1 MPDAIPSPP
10 PIPISAQVPASARTP
25 VPTATGS
32 PGPTPIQGP
41 GPGPTLLR
49 VVRAEV
55 TKLLSLPLALC
66 TAISTMLGCI
76 GASWVLTALIDA
88 AFRAGRPEETA
99 GLETGSAFLVIL
111 HYGQIGVVLLAA
123 WVVHQEADAGSL
135 RTTLL
140 CSPRRGTVVLAK
152 ALVVAVAAGIIG
164 IVSALGSAGI
174 RCTVIDCS
182 STSTSTSTLT
192 STLTSTSGTFAPTGA
207 GEVRVLIGVV
217 LYWVLIALF
226 TSALAMLLR
235 SGLAALGIV
244 LALVLAVSTQILTL
258 SPLARLLPDQA
269 GAQLYQQSP
278 VLSGDLGPL
287 RGGAVLLAWTVAALL
302 LAALAVRRRPVR
314 D

>member
-1 MPDAIPSPP
+1 M
-10 PIPISAQVPASARTP
+10 
-25 VPTATGS
+25 
-32 PGPTPIQGP
+32 
-41 GPGPTLLR
+41 
-49 VVRAEV
+49 
-55 TKLLSLPLALC
+55 
-66 TAISTMLGCI
+66 
-76 GASWVLTALIDA
+76 LTALIDA

-123 WVVHQEADAGSL
+123 WVMHQEADAGSL

-164 IVSALGSAGI
+164 IGAALGSAGI
-174 RCTVIDCS
+174 RCTIIDCS
-182 STSTSTSTLT
+182 SPSRSTSTSA
-192 STLTSTSGTFAPTGA
+192 SAPGAFAPTGA
-207 GEVRVLIGVV
+207 GEVRVLAGVI

-226 TSALAMLLR
+226 TAALAMLLR

-244 LALVLAVSTQILTL
+244 LALVLAVSTQLLTL

-269 GAQLYQQSP
+269 GAQLYQQPP

-287 RGGAVLLAWTVAALL
+287 RGGTVLLAWTLATLL